1 MAAWA
6 LRFCVTFLMLPL
18 LWGTILWGV
27 RPAAAAA
34 ERRVALVIG
43 NAAYRHAAPLTTP
56 VSDIADLAAV
66 LRSVGFEVLEGH
78 DLDKRAMEQLIRK
91 FSDTLEGAAVGVF
104 YYAGH
109 GLQVQGQNY
118 LVPVDAQ
125 LDTATSLDFEMVRL
139 DLVQRTMERETAL
152 NLIFLDACRDNP
164 MARNLARSLGT
175 RSTAV
180 GQGLAAVESGQGTL
194 ISFSTQP
201 GNIAQDGK
209 GRNSPYAAALIKHI
223 ATPGDDISATLI
235 NVRNEVM
242 QATGRQQVP
251 WEHSALT
258 SRFYFVPPA
267 PGAAPPSGPPLSGA
281 TGDQQI
287 ELMFWEQV
295 RTSNDPAL
303 LQSYLDRYPSG
314 AFSGLA
320 RILIDRAKKGP
331 SPQVAAATPAP
342 PPSRAPEPPAAA
354 PTPSGPDEEALARN
368 LQRELARVGCY
379 SGSQDG
385 NWGSGS
391 RAALEQFAKHT
402 HTALPAERPTP
413 AALDA
418 VSERKV
424 RVCPLDC
431 DDDEVERDGKCVARP
446 RAKSRRAE
454 RRPPRR
460 PEARRAEQAP
470 GKKAT
475 RFCFGAKPS
484 EIRVCD

>member
-18 LWGTILWGV
+18 LWGAILWGA

-43 NAAYRHAAPLTTP
+43 NAAYRHGASRTAP

-194 ISFSTQP
+194 ISNDFQTFL
-201 GNIAQDGK
+201 K
-209 GRNSPYAAALIKHI
+209 ML
-223 ATPGDDISATLI
+223 TPA
-235 NVRNEVM
+235 
-242 QATGRQQVP
+242 
-251 WEHSALT
+251 T
-258 SRFYFVPPA
+258 SR
-267 PGAAPPSGPPLSGA
+267 
-281 TGDQQI
+281 
-287 ELMFWEQV
+287 
-295 RTSNDPAL
+295 RTA
-303 LQSYLDRYPSG
+303 
-314 AFSGLA
+314 
-320 RILIDRAKKGP
+320 
-331 SPQVAAATPAP
+331 
-342 PPSRAPEPPAAA
+342 
-354 PTPSGPDEEALARN
+354 
-368 LQRELARVGCY
+368 
-379 SGSQDG
+379 
-385 NWGSGS
+385 
-391 RAALEQFAKHT
+391 RAAI
-402 HTALPAERPTP
+402 RPTP
-413 AALDA
+413 
-418 VSERKV
+418 
-424 RVCPLDC
+424 
-431 DDDEVERDGKCVARP
+431 
-446 RAKSRRAE
+446 RR
-454 RRPPRR
+454 
-460 PEARRAEQAP
+460 
-470 GKKAT
+470 
-475 RFCFGAKPS
+475 
-484 EIRVCD
+484 